1 MVFHSLCPSVSQV
14 VTLSFPAMQWAW
26 NIGMEG
32 KGYLP
37 NQWVEPSAAQSMVI
51 PTIYTDIRGRMIQSN
66 QYSGTEHFWSS
77 ESGYFFQSL
86 PGIFFFYDISPVKK
100 KNYKC
105 TLS

>member
-37 NQWVEPSAAQSMVI
+37 NQWVEPSAAQSMEGEGCNIHGSIEVNKVAGMLDFALAKSFQQ
-51 PTIYTDIRGRMIQSN
+51 PNVKDLGEALFWLLANNRVGVM
-66 QYSGTEHFWSS
+66 GT
-77 ESGYFFQSL
+77 
-86 PGIFFFYDISPVKK
+86 
-100 KNYKC
+100 
-105 TLS
+105 